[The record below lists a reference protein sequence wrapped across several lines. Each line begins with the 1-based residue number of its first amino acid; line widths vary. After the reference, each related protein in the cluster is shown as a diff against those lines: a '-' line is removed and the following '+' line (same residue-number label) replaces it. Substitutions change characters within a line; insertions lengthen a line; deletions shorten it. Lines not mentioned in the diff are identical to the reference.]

1 MTFYITSFFRPSND
15 ENYIEELSDILPGS
29 NADSNFS
36 DSIFGPIEASELVAT
51 LTLFDANQ
59 REIFGKIW
67 RVDSNQGDLLFLLLN
82 LDTGRIMYT
91 GHQLCEIIMLLCVT
105 L

>member
-1 MTFYITSFFRPSND
+1 M
-15 ENYIEELSDILPGS
+15 
-29 NADSNFS
+29 
-36 DSIFGPIEASELVAT
+36 AT

-91 GHQLCEIIMLLCVT
+91 GHQLCEIMLRCSVLLYDWKKNNSESELCQ
-105 L
+105 LLLKYYS